1 VSLFYSHNLYSDIRV
16 ARVLPNIYQAVAF
29 SRISNYRLQDWLA
42 VFGFH
47 LDEIPRIG
55 VLLASER
62 TVILDSSIYDDNRWI
77 PWFRQRASVR
87 SIPSIAP
94 LGQILEAG
102 TPKRAKEFLGRSS
115 TRYLYAKIGE
125 ADLLAF
131 PDLVPG
137 SIVRIDPRG
146 TAELPSEDQ
155 VSERYFLVEDGAY
168 LSCCRLRRLSRHTP
182 FFVQQRRT
190 IVS

>member
-1 VSLFYSHNLYSDIRV
+1 MKYLGS
-16 ARVLPNIYQAVAF
+16 RVLLV
-29 SRISNYRLQDWLA
+29 
-42 VFGFH
+42 
-47 LDEIPRIG
+47 
-55 VLLASER
+55 SER
-62 TVILDSSIYDDNRWI
+62 TVILDPSIYDDNRWI

-146 TAELPSEDQ
+146 AAELPSEDQ